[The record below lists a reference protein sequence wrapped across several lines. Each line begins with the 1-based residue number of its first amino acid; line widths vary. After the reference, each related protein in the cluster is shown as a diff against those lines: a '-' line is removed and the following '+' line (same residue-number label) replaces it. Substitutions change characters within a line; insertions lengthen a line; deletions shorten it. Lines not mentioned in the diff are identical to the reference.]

1 MEVKTI
7 AVIGAGTLGRGIA
20 QAAALAG
27 YRTILEDLLPS
38 SLRRAESEIRTEL
51 EQEFEQG
58 TLGAT
63 ERTAA
68 LGRLHYADGIDEAVA
83 EADMVMEAVPEE
95 IDSKLEIFTT
105 LDKMAPP
112 RTIIASVTASLS
124 LTELAGMTYR
134 ARRCV
139 GMHFTHPVS
148 GMKLLEV
155 IRGLETDDES
165 VAAAVTVARRLGKEP
180 IVVRESA
187 GYITARVQA
196 LIGNEAFALLQEGV
210 ASAADIDKAFT
221 LGLKHATGPFSQM
234 DQEGLDNRLHL
245 LERLHQTLGEKFRPH
260 PLLVQYV
267 KAGRLGKKSGKGI
280 FEYPDE
286 PRR

>member
-27 YRTILEDLLPS
+27 YHTVLEDLLPS
-38 SLRRAESEIRTEL
+38 SLRRAESEIRAEL
-51 EQEFEQG
+51 EAEFEQG
-58 TLGAT
+58 TLSDV
-63 ERTAA
+63 ERSAA
-68 LGRLHYADGIDEAVA
+68 LGRLRYADGIDEAVA
-83 EADMVMEAVPEE
+83 EADVVIEAVPEE
-95 IDSKLEIFTT
+95 LDSKLEIFTT

-112 RTIIASVTASLS
+112 RTIIASVTTSLS

-134 ARRCV
+134 PQRCV

-155 IRGLETDDES
+155 VRALETDEES
-165 VAAAVTVARRLGKEP
+165 VEAAVAVARRLDKEP

-187 GYITARVQA
+187 GSITARVRA

-234 DQEGLDNRLHL
+234 DQEGLDTRLHL

-267 KAGRLGKKSGKGI
+267 KAGRLGRKSGKGI

>member
-20 QAAALAG
+20 QAAARAG

-51 EQEFEQG
+51 ESEFEQG
-58 TLGAT
+58 TLSEA
-63 ERTAA
+63 ERTATLA
-68 LGRLHYADGIDEAVA
+68 RLQYADGIDEAVA
-83 EADMVMEAVPEE
+83 EADVVIEAVPEE

-112 RTIIASVTASLS
+112 RSVIASVTFSLS

-134 ARRCV
+134 AQRCV
-139 GMHFTHPVS
+139 GMRFQHPVS
-148 GMKLLEV
+148 RMKLLEV
-155 IRGLETDDES
+155 TRALETDDES
-165 VAAAVTVARRLGKEP
+165 VAVAVAVARRLGKDP

-187 GYITARVQA
+187 GSITARVQA
-196 LIGNEAFALLQEGV
+196 LIGNEAFTLLQEGV

-221 LGLKHATGPFSQM
+221 LGMKHAAGPFSQM
-234 DQEGLDNRLHL
+234 DEEGLDHRMHL
-245 LERLHQTLGEKFRPH
+245 LERLQQSLGERFRPH

-267 KAGRLGKKSGKGI
+267 KAGRLGRKSGKGI

>member
-38 SLRRAESEIRTEL
+38 SLRRAESEIRAEL
-51 EQEFEQG
+51 DQEFEQG
-58 TLGAT
+58 TLSEA

-68 LGRLHYADGIDEAVA
+68 LGRLHFADGIDEAVA
-83 EADMVMEAVPEE
+83 EADVVIEAVPEE
-95 IDSKLEIFTT
+95 LDSKLEIFTT

-112 RTIIASVTASLS
+112 RTVIASVTFSLS

-139 GMHFTHPVS
+139 GMRFQHPVS
-148 GMKLLEV
+148 AMKLIEV
-155 IRGLETDDES
+155 TRALETDEES
-165 VAAAVTVARRLGKEP
+165 VAVAVSVARRLGKDP

-187 GYITARVQA
+187 GSITARVQA
-196 LIGNEAFALLQEGV
+196 LIGNEAFTLLQEGV

-221 LGLKHATGPFSQM
+221 LGMKHAVGPFSLM
-234 DQEGLDNRLHL
+234 DEEGLDTRMHL
-245 LERLHQTLGEKFRPH
+245 LERLQQSLGEKFRPH

-267 KAGRLGKKSGKGI
+267 KAGRLGRKSGKGI

>member
-38 SLRRAESEIRTEL
+38 SLRRAESEIRAEL
-51 EQEFEQG
+51 EHEFEQG
-58 TLGAT
+58 TLSEA

-68 LGRLHYADGIDEAVA
+68 LKRLQYADGIDEAVA
-83 EADMVMEAVPEE
+83 EADVVIEAVPEE
-95 IDSKLEIFTT
+95 LDSKLEIFTT

-112 RTIIASVTASLS
+112 RTVIASVTFSLS

-139 GMHFTHPVS
+139 GMRFLHPVS
-148 GMKLLEV
+148 SMKLLEV
-155 IRGLETDDES
+155 TRALETDEES
-165 VAAAVTVARRLGKEP
+165 VAVAVSVARRLGKEP

-187 GYITARVQA
+187 GSITARVQA
-196 LIGNEAFALLQEGV
+196 LIGNEAFTLLQEGV

-221 LGLKHATGPFSQM
+221 LGLKHAIGPFSQM
-234 DQEGLDNRLHL
+234 DEEGLDTRMHL
-245 LERLHQTLGEKFRPH
+245 LERLQQALGEKFRPH

-267 KAGRLGKKSGKGI
+267 KAGRLGRKSGKGI

>member
-7 AVIGAGTLGRGIA
+7 AVIGAGTLGCGIA
-20 QAAALAG
+20 QAAARAG

-38 SLRRAESEIRTEL
+38 SLRRAESEIRAEL
-51 EQEFEQG
+51 EHEFEQG
-58 TLGAT
+58 TLSGA
-63 ERTAA
+63 ERTATLA
-68 LGRLHYADGIDEAVA
+68 RLQYADGIDEAVA
-83 EADMVMEAVPEE
+83 EADVVIEAVPEE

-112 RTIIASVTASLS
+112 RSVIASVTFSLS

-134 ARRCV
+134 AQRCV
-139 GMHFTHPVS
+139 GMRFQYPVS
-148 GMKLLEV
+148 RMKLLEV
-155 IRGLETDDES
+155 TRALETDDES
-165 VAAAVTVARRLGKEP
+165 VAVAVAVARRLGKDP

-187 GYITARVQA
+187 GSITARVQA
-196 LIGNEAFALLQEGV
+196 LIGNEAFTLLQEGV

-221 LGLKHATGPFSQM
+221 LGMKHAAGPFSQM
-234 DQEGLDNRLHL
+234 DEEGLDHRMHL
-245 LERLHQTLGEKFRPH
+245 LERLQQSLGERFRPH

-267 KAGRLGKKSGKGI
+267 KAGRLGRKSGKGI